1 MNKKEKWALKT
12 GVDENDNRLHYECPK
27 CGWDIS
33 LMHKRCP
40 KCNSKRPKDA
50 YMRSLSTRDEE
61 TFAKGGAPL
70 TAYAPD
76 RTAMVIPLPKKPH
89 YVGTSI
95 DDVIRSTYATE
106 ELAIM
111 GIPKYYSVDEY
122 GRVYEAPVSYRPING
137 GGPVPIATPSKA
149 IQTDSINV
157 PLRQQQ

>member
-1 MNKKEKWALKT
+1 MNKAEKRALKT
-12 GVDENDNRLHYECPK
+12 GVDDNDNRLHYECPK

-40 KCNSKRPKDA
+40 KCNNKRPKDA
-50 YMRSLSTRDEE
+50 YARALNTQGQERYANS
-61 TFAKGGAPL
+61 APM
-70 TAYAPD
+70 TVYAPD
-76 RTAMVIPLPKKPH
+76 RSATVIPLPKKPH
-89 YVGTSI
+89 YVGTDI

-106 ELAIM
+106 ELQIL

-122 GRVYEAPVSYRPING
+122 GRVYEAPVSYRPLNN

-157 PLRQQQ
+157 PIRNN

>member
-1 MNKKEKWALKT
+1 MNKYEKRALKT
-12 GVDENDNRLHYECPK
+12 GVDASGNRLHYECPQ

-40 KCNSKRPKDA
+40 KCNNKRPKNA
-50 YMRSLSTRDEE
+50 YMRSLSAQEE
-61 TFAKGGAPL
+61 ELMARSGGAPM

-76 RTAMVIPLPKKPH
+76 RTATVIPLPKKPH
-89 YVGTSI
+89 YVGTDI
-95 DDVIRSTYATE
+95 NDVIRSTYATE
-106 ELAIM
+106 ELQIL

-122 GRVYEAPVSYRPING
+122 GRIYEAPVSYRTINN

-157 PLRQQQ
+157 PIRH